1 VQIREMVRKKRL
13 LINVADTPDLC
24 DFYLGAVVTKGNLK
38 IGISTNGKSP
48 TIAKRMRE
56 YLEEAL
62 PDDTN
67 ALLENMRSIR
77 DKMKGDFSEKVK
89 TLNEITSSWLNKQNK
104 EKDRAT

>member
-1 VQIREMVRKKRL
+1 
-13 LINVADTPDLC
+13 
-24 DFYLGAVVTKGNLK
+24 
-38 IGISTNGKSP
+38 
-48 TIAKRMRE
+48 MRE

-104 EKDRAT
+104 EKD